1 MSKIMQLDWSKM
13 TKQSS
18 VNSLFTEDFTEKFF
32 VSIRQVGK
40 QAHDLES
47 FFLRI
52 LDTSHPFK
60 LLF

>member
-18 VNSLFTEDFTEKFF
+18 VNSLFTEDFMEKFF

-40 QAHDLES
+40 QAHDLEY